1 VPDRRSEREDVT
13 PIVQLTQQSSYLW
26 ILNVDSA
33 SGRADALPSRVR
45 FFPGTEDLFVVDGA
59 SQGLRRYELEPFR
72 HDGAR
77 FR

>member
-1 VPDRRSEREDVT
+1 V
-13 PIVQLTQQSSYLW
+13 VQLTQQSSYLGV
-26 ILNVDSA
+26 LNVDTS

-59 SQGLRRYELEPFR
+59 SQGLRRYQLEPFQ
-72 HDGAR
+72 HDGSR